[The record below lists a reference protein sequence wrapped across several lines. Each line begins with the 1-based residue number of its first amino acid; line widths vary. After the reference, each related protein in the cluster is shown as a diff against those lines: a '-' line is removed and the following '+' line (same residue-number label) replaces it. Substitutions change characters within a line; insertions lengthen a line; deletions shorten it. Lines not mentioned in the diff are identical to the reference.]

1 MPFWGCIQQD
11 DIIDKNSVSFL
22 SSIQA
27 DLNVRSYKGSLRK
40 QSRGLASIFS
50 PDPKPKF
57 FTAPSSLPSSAMTSC
72 LALVN
77 VLSWK
82 FLFLCFKIVRVVT
95 HYILTY

>member
-11 DIIDKNSVSFL
+11 DIIDKSSVSFL

-40 QSRGLASIFS
+40 QSRGLASISS

-57 FTAPSSLPSSAMTSC
+57 FTAPSSLRSSAMTSC

-77 VLSWK
+77 VRSWK
-82 FLFLCFKIVRVVT
+82 FLLLCFAIVRVVT
-95 HYILTY
+95 RYILTC